1 MRNMWDQDSAVAEA
15 IETLQR
21 QWVAA
26 YTERDTGLLNL
37 YMSDDYIG
45 IYPDGSVHDKKSEIE
60 AIASETVVITAM
72 EPNEIT
78 VRVYGNAAVN
88 TGQSSVKVRVGG
100 QDMSAELRFTSVWV
114 KKGLQWQ
121 AVAHQ
126 VTRIE
131 QPESAA

>member
-1 MRNMWDQDSAVAEA
+1 MTDQDSAVAEA

-121 AVAHQ
+121 AVAHH

>member
-1 MRNMWDQDSAVAEA
+1 MTDQDSAVAEA

-21 QWVAA
+21 QWLAA

-72 EPNEIT
+72 EPNEMT

-100 QDMSAELRFTSVWV
+100 QDMSAELRFISVWF